1 MGAEFKPTRS
11 ELLELKKRIVLSRKG
26 YKLLKMKRDG
36 LIMEF
41 MKNLDRAKDVRA
53 KIIRDY
59 RDAHERLSVAMA
71 IEGVLAINSVTPT
84 IKKTSDVE
92 VKNRNVMGVVV
103 PTVTS
108 DRVERKLDERGYGL
122 IGTGPAIDDAAK
134 AYEQLTAD
142 VISAAEIETTIK
154 RLIEEIERTKRRVN
168 ALEFKVIPE
177 LTQKE
182 AFIKLRLEEL
192 ERENIFRLKHVKKKA
207 AKQRSS

>member
-53 KIIRDY
+53 RIIRDY
-59 RDAHERLSVAMA
+59 RDADERLSVAMA
-71 IEGVLAINSVTPT
+71 LEGALAINSVTPS

-92 VKNRNVMGVVV
+92 VRNRNVMGVVV

-108 DRVERKLDERGYGL
+108 DRVERKLDERGYGI
-122 IGTGPAIDDAAK
+122 IGTGPSIDDAAK
-134 AYEQLTAD
+134 AYEQLVAD
-142 VISAAEIETTIK
+142 VIMAAEIETTIK

-182 AFIKLRLEEL
+182 AFIRLRLEEL

-207 AKQRSS
+207 AKERS

>member
-53 KIIRDY
+53 RIIRDY
-59 RDAHERLSVAMA
+59 RDADERLSVAMA
-71 IEGVLAINSVTPT
+71 LEGALAINSVTPS

-92 VKNRNVMGVVV
+92 VRNRNVMGVVV

-108 DRVERKLDERGYGL
+108 DRVERKMDERGYGI
-122 IGTGPAIDDAAK
+122 IGTGPSIDDAAK
-134 AYEQLTAD
+134 AYEQLVAD
-142 VISAAEIETTIK
+142 VIMAAEIETTIK

-182 AFIKLRLEEL
+182 AFIRLRLEEL